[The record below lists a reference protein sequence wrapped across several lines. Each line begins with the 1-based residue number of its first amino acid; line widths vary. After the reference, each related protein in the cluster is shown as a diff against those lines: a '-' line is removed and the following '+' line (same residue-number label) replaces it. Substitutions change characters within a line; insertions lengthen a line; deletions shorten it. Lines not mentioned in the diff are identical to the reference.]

1 MAAPYVTGD
10 IILAM
15 VGKTDDGPTGPNQ
28 VWADKCAD
36 AIEGAIA
43 TRLEGQTPT
52 AEGEDEL
59 IVAAAID
66 GAALFNTRNAPS
78 GVQSL
83 GPDGDVIRLGADSLR
98 ALKPVIARIHETAGI
113 GIG

>member
-10 IILAM
+10 LILVH

-28 VWADKCAD
+28 VWADKCAA

-43 TRLEGQTPT
+43 TRLEGQTPS
-52 AEGEDEL
+52 AGNESEL
-59 IVAAAID
+59 IAAALTD

-83 GPDGDVIRLGADSLR
+83 GPVGDVIRLGADSLR
-98 ALKPVIARIHETAGI
+98 ALRPVIARIHETAGI